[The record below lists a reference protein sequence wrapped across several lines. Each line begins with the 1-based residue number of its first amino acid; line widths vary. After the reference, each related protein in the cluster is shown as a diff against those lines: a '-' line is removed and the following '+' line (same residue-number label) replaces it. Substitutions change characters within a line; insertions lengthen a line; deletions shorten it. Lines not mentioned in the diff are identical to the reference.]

1 MRNIFISLFFSIIS
15 CQFLFSQEP
24 LNQNEIKT
32 FKEDVMTLDNNTK
45 TIVCDFIQYKHLSF
59 LNNDIETMGKLVFKI
74 PNFVKWEYT
83 SPYQYTVVFKDDELL
98 INDEGD
104 KSNINIGSNKMFKS
118 LNNIITNS
126 VKGNMFDDEEFAI
139 SYFKTKE
146 SFLIRFVP
154 KEKGL
159 LKFIAL
165 FELTFSKKTNDV
177 VEVKMIEPSD
187 DYTKIIFKNKTRN
200 ATVSNEVFNN

>member
-98 INDEGD
+98 IMM
-104 KSNINIGSNKMFKS
+104 K
-118 LNNIITNS
+118 
-126 VKGNMFDDEEFAI
+126 AI
-139 SYFKTKE
+139 KATSILG
-146 SFLIRFVP
+146 LI
-154 KEKGL
+154 KC
-159 LKFIAL
+159 LKA
-165 FELTFSKKTNDV
+165 
-177 VEVKMIEPSD
+177 
-187 DYTKIIFKNKTRN
+187 
-200 ATVSNEVFNN
+200 